1 MAVVMRQIDLG
12 HGRVLD
18 LRCPCNHHL
27 PRPPVRTEALETD
40 ADERAAIVEHDAG
53 IPREW
58 AEGYAKLCTMPRPAG
73 IGERDWMALIDGT
86 GRLLDRWGAQL
97 SAMGWSTEDVF
108 GIHGEKPI
116 KRFERAGLVRFLLRN
131 EVVEITPETARLVS
145 TTGAVQIY
153 RRSPLRGEGW
163 TVPWNLGSTE
173 ATSLPMPART

>member
-1 MAVVMRQIDLG
+1 MAVVLRQIDLG
-12 HGRVLD
+12 HGRVLE

-27 PRPPVRTEALETD
+27 PRPPVTEALETD
-40 ADERAAIVEHDAG
+40 ADERAAIAEHDAG

-58 AEGYAKLCTMPRPAG
+58 AEGYAKLCSMPRPAG
-73 IGERDWMALIDGT
+73 TGEEDWTALIDAT

-131 EVVEITPETARLVS
+131 EIAEITLDTATIVS
-145 TTGAVQIY
+145 ATGARQIY
-153 RRSPLRGEGW
+153 RRSALRERGW
-163 TVPWNLGSTE
+163 TVVWNLGSTE
-173 ATSLPMPART
+173 ATSLPVPAQT